1 MKAGPTSTQG
11 TNYLDEVRRIDGI
24 WANISCSSRRVEDII
39 ELKNCIAGVATSMRG
54 GNYEKAAYCVQR
66 FRLINGGVA
75 TGGMVGEVGEHERA
89 FMTRMQR
96 ELRRTVIEKF
106 DAAVASMVV
115 LLAPRNSPLT
125 LYGLLNGATICPN
138 THPPPYAQ
146 VAAGHVPQNGA
157 PRGGTNARTL
167 AGITPPENTTAML
180 QDVIRYCKLFGVMH
194 LEREGLDRYTHYL
207 RQRIAAHMQ
216 HELNLSALFGNQKG
230 TLEYAVVIVS

>member
-1 MKAGPTSTQG
+1 MSAGPTSTQG

-75 TGGMVGEVGEHERA
+75 TGAMVGEVGEHERA

-125 LYGLLNGATICPN
+125 LYGLLNGVTICPN
-138 THPPPYAQ
+138 TPTPVRTGRRRACAPKRCSSRRHECTYTRRHHPPRKYYRN
-146 VAAGHVPQNGA
+146 AAGCY
-157 PRGGTNARTL
+157 TL
-167 AGITPPENTTAML
+167 L
-180 QDVIRYCKLFGVMH
+180 QTFRRH
-194 LEREGLDRYTHYL
+194 
-207 RQRIAAHMQ
+207 A
-216 HELNLSALFGNQKG
+216 S
-230 TLEYAVVIVS
+230 